1 MAHNGATS
9 ATTTAIEPDGPEHAL
24 KRSLKELSDLKFAL
38 DESAIVAITDQRGTI
53 TNVNEKFCEISQYS
67 KEELLGQDHRIIN
80 SGYHSKEFIRDLW
93 TTIANGKV
101 WRGEIKN
108 RAKDG
113 SFFWIDTTIVSFQD
127 DNGAPAQNIAIC
139 YDITS
144 RKHAEEALLES
155 EQRFRSVADSAPV
168 LIWMSG
174 TDKLCNYFNQPWL
187 DFTGRTLEEELGN
200 GWTEGVHAEDLSG
213 CLKTYTTSF
222 ANRREFRM
230 EYRLRRRDGEYRWIL
245 DHGVPRVAT
254 SGEFLGYIGSCID
267 ITEFRSATERIR
279 EQANLLD
286 HARDAIVVAD
296 LEDHIVYWNLS
307 AQRLFGWSAEDV
319 TGKSAREL
327 FYPSGGPQFDQANL
341 MLTETGQWHGE
352 LFLRREDG
360 SDITVES
367 RWTLVRAEGEEPK
380 AVLMI
385 NTDITAKKRIEDQ
398 ALRSQRMESIG
409 SLAGGIAHDLNNV
422 LSPIM
427 MSLEMLQMK
436 YPDEESKVWLQILQA
451 SAARAA
457 SLVKQVLTFARG
469 NAGKRVVFQPKH
481 VLADLSRILRE
492 TLPKSIEVQL
502 DVPRDLGA
510 INADTTQ
517 VNQVLMNLCVNARD
531 AMPNGGRLTIK
542 AENTTLDATYS
553 QMKPEAHAGDF
564 VKIVV
569 CDTGTGMKPEVIA
582 RIFDPFFTTKEIGRG
597 TGLGLSSA
605 LSIVKSHEGFIDVK
619 SQLGKGTEIAV
630 FFPVSTDLEEP
641 LHAVDEAELL
651 CGHGELVLVVDD
663 EESIRQITKGTLE
676 TFGYRVLTASDGT
689 EALAQYAT
697 NRNVA
702 VVITDLVM
710 PFMDGVATI
719 RALRRLDRDVKIICT
734 SGLTEDRRAVTI
746 TRAEANA
753 FLPKPYTAKQ
763 LLKVL
768 AQVLNLD
775 IR

>member
-1 MAHNGATS
+1 MGHNGAPS
-9 ATTTAIEPDGPEHAL
+9 ATTTAIEPDRAEQAL
-24 KRSLKELSDLKFAL
+24 KRSLKELSELKFAL
-38 DESAIVAITDQRGTI
+38 DQSAIVAITDQRGTI
-53 TNVNEKFCEISQYS
+53 TYVNEKFCEVSQYS

-80 SGYHSKEFIRDLW
+80 SGYHPKEFIRDLW
-93 TTIANGKV
+93 TTIANGRV
-101 WRGEIKN
+101 WRGEIKD

-113 SFFWIDTTIVSFQD
+113 SFFWIDTTIVPFLD
-127 DNGAPAQNIAIC
+127 DNTAPAQYIAIC

-168 LIWMSG
+168 LIWISG
-174 TDKLCNYFNQPWL
+174 TDKLCNYFNEPWL

-222 ANRREFRM
+222 AARREFRM
-230 EYRLRRRDGEYRWIL
+230 EYRLRRRDGEYRWLL
-245 DHGVPRVAT
+245 DHGVPRVAA

-296 LEDHIVYWNLS
+296 LDDHIVYWNLS
-307 AQRLFGWSAEDV
+307 AQRLFGWSAEEV
-319 TGKSAREL
+319 TGKSVGEV
-327 FYPSGGPQFDQANL
+327 FYPSGGSQFNQAKLTL
-341 MLTETGQWHGE
+341 MEKGQWHGE
-352 LFLRREDG
+352 LFLRCEDG
-360 SDITVES
+360 AEITVDS

-385 NTDITAKKRIEDQ
+385 NTDITEKKRIEDQ

-427 MSLEMLQMK
+427 MSLEVLQMK

-451 SAARAA
+451 SAARGA
-457 SLVKQVLTFARG
+457 SMVKQVLSFARG
-469 NAGKRVVFQPKH
+469 NAGRRVVFQPKH

-510 INADTTQ
+510 INANPTQ

-531 AMPNGGRLTIK
+531 AMANGGRLTIR
-542 AENTTLDATYS
+542 AENTTLDANYS

-605 LSIVKSHEGFIDVK
+605 LSIVKSHDGFIDVK
-619 SQLGKGTEIAV
+619 SEFGKGTEIAV
-630 FFPVSTDLEEP
+630 YFPVSRDLEEP
-641 LHAVDEAELL
+641 PHAVDAVELL

-663 EESIRQITKGTLE
+663 EESIRQITKSTLE

-697 NRNVA
+697 NRSVA

-719 RALRRLDRDVKIICT
+719 RALRRLDPALKIISA
-734 SGLTEDRRAVTI
+734 SGLSDDTRTAMI
-746 TRAEANA
+746 TRAEVNA
-753 FLPKPYTAKQ
+753 FLTKPYTAKQ
-763 LLKVL
+763 LLKALAEVL
-768 AQVLNLD
+768 
-775 IR
+775 

>member
-9 ATTTAIEPDGPEHAL
+9 ATTTAIEPDGAEHAL
-24 KRSLKELSDLKFAL
+24 RRSLKELSDLKFAL

-80 SGYHSKEFIRDLW
+80 SGFHPKEFIRDLW

-222 ANRREFRM
+222 AARREFRM

-267 ITEFRSATERIR
+267 ITEFRRATERIR

-307 AQRLFGWSAEDV
+307 AQRLFGWSAEEV

-327 FYPSGGPQFDQANL
+327 FYPSGGSQFNQAKL

-367 RWTLVRAEGEEPK
+367 RWILVRAEGEEPK

-427 MSLEMLQMK
+427 MSLEVLQMK

-457 SLVKQVLTFARG
+457 SMVKQVLTFARG

-502 DVPRDLGA
+502 DIPRDLGA

-531 AMPNGGRLTIK
+531 AMPHGGRLTIK

-641 LHAVDEAELL
+641 PHAVDEAELL

-663 EESIRQITKGTLE
+663 EDQ
-676 TFGYRVLTASDGT
+676 
-689 EALAQYAT
+689 
-697 NRNVA
+697 
-702 VVITDLVM
+702 TD
-710 PFMDGVATI
+710 
-719 RALRRLDRDVKIICT
+719 
-734 SGLTEDRRAVTI
+734 
-746 TRAEANA
+746 
-753 FLPKPYTAKQ
+753 Y
-763 LLKVL
+763 
-768 AQVLNLD
+768 
-775 IR
+775 

>member
-1 MAHNGATS
+1 MGHNGAPS
-9 ATTTAIEPDGPEHAL
+9 ATTTAIQPDRAEQAL

-53 TNVNEKFCEISQYS
+53 TYVNEKFCEISQYS

-80 SGYHSKEFIRDLW
+80 SGYHPKEFIRDLW

-101 WRGEIKN
+101 WRGEIKD

-113 SFFWIDTTIVSFQD
+113 SFFWIDTTIVPFLD
-127 DNGAPAQNIAIC
+127 DNTAPAQYIAIC

-168 LIWMSG
+168 LIWISG
-174 TDKLCNYFNQPWL
+174 TDKLCNYFNEPWL

-222 ANRREFRM
+222 AARREFRM
-230 EYRLRRRDGEYRWIL
+230 EYRLRRRDGEYRWLL
-245 DHGVPRVAT
+245 DHGVPRVAA

-296 LEDHIVYWNLS
+296 LDDHIVYWNLS
-307 AQRLFGWSAEDV
+307 AQRLFGWSAEEM
-319 TGKSAREL
+319 TGKSVREV
-327 FYPSGGPQFDQANL
+327 FYPSGGSQFNQAKL
-341 MLTETGQWHGE
+341 TLTEKGQWHGE
-352 LFLRREDG
+352 LFLRCEDG
-360 SDITVES
+360 AEITVDS

-385 NTDITAKKRIEDQ
+385 NTDITEKKRIEDQ

-427 MSLEMLQMK
+427 MSLEVLQMK

-451 SAARAA
+451 SAARGA
-457 SLVKQVLTFARG
+457 SMVKQVLSFARG
-469 NAGKRVVFQPKH
+469 NAGKRVVFQPRH

-531 AMPNGGRLTIK
+531 AMANGGRLTIR
-542 AENTTLDATYS
+542 AENTTLDANYS

-597 TGLGLSSA
+597 TGLGLSST
-605 LSIVKSHEGFIDVK
+605 LSIVKSHDGFIDVK
-619 SQLGKGTEIAV
+619 SEFGKGTEIAV
-630 FFPVSTDLEEP
+630 YFPVSRDLEEP
-641 LHAVDEAELL
+641 PHAVDAVELL

-663 EESIRQITKGTLE
+663 EESIRQITKSTLE

-719 RALRRLDRDVKIICT
+719 RALRRLDPALKIISA
-734 SGLTEDRRAVTI
+734 SGLSDDTRTVTI
-746 TRAEANA
+746 TRAEVNA
-753 FLPKPYTAKQ
+753 FLTKPYTAKQ
-763 LLKVL
+763 LLKALAEVL
-768 AQVLNLD
+768 
-775 IR
+775 